1 MYMHTSTSNTYSY
14 ISPLLPNDPLRRWAG
29 RNISN
34 TFGAVRQGV
43 GVTSFHRPHHP
54 EFWKMTSANMHA
66 HTYAVHPL
74 IHAHHTT
81 FHILNRPFVL
91 LSFSLCFGVG
101 FSFAILLTPPVLHNR
116 DRFVAG
122 KLQTSFHFSFSVD
135 LPVNFGSPLPTTGDR
150 DAPPTRPP
158 LPHRPGLHPP
168 CRARCVWR
176 DAVSD

>member
-1 MYMHTSTSNTYSY
+1 VTHCTDGWDRTSRPGARPTAFANDKYTHGIRRNED
-14 ISPLLPNDPLRRWAG
+14 ISVCTCTHPHPIHILIFPLLLPNHPLRRWAG

-34 TFGAVRQGV
+34 TFGAVRQGM

-74 IHAHHTT
+74 IHAYHTT

-101 FSFAILLTPPVLHNR
+101 FSFAILLTPLFCTIVTVLLL
-116 DRFVAG
+116 ASS
-122 KLQTSFHFSFSVD
+122 K
-135 LPVNFGSPLPTTGDR
+135 PLSIFLSRWTCP
-150 DAPPTRPP
+150 
-158 LPHRPGLHPP
+158 
-168 CRARCVWR
+168 
-176 DAVSD
+176 